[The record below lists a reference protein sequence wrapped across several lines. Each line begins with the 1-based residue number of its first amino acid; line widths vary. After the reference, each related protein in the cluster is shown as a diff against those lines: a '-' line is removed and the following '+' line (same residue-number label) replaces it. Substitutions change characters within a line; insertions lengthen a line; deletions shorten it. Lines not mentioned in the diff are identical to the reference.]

1 MATCS
6 KTRNSSCEFHRDR
19 HHENGVE
26 GDQDHEVAALVLDLD
41 HDLVADHDPEA
52 NQEVDPDPEDD
63 HGHDPNR
70 AIVPDHDEDLE
81 DEVGVD
87 FYLLQKSKLWFFEP
101 I

>member
-1 MATCS
+1 MATCW
-6 KTRNSSCEFHRDR
+6 KTKNSNCEFRRDR

-26 GDQDHEVAALVLDLD
+26 GGQDLGLD
-41 HDLVADHDPEA
+41 HDLGADHDQEV
-52 NQEVDPDPEDD
+52 NQEVDPDLEDD
-63 HGHDPNR
+63 HGHDLNHG
-70 AIVPDHDEDLE
+70 IVQDHGEDLE

>member
-1 MATCS
+1 MATCW
-6 KTRNSSCEFHRDR
+6 KTKNSSCEFRRDR

-26 GDQDHEVAALVLDLD
+26 GGQDHEVVALVLDLD

-52 NQEVDPDPEDD
+52 NQEVDPDLEDD
-63 HGHDPNR
+63 HGHGLNHG
-70 AIVPDHDEDLE
+70 IVQDHDEDLE